1 MYLQLHDGPEP
12 LNTVENPLYP
22 GPKPYFF
29 NRSPMTPAYPQ
40 LGANG
45 QFDLPKDLFLGSK
58 GDFFRAIQEVVALYR
73 SFQTG
78 AKKDP
83 TDKSTFDPSKYM
95 KGIPLALLIQAG
107 QAILQYGP
115 MLLQSLN
122 AIVINQRIQAM
133 YNANRYNVQN
143 LNALNG
149 IQIAGEIRNID
160 RDLEDAFQ
168 TGSRT
173 EAAALSQFRLI
184 YQRAFEQ
191 KSSVLGI
198 PILPVALAVGA
209 YLLFKRKWWTTFY
222 CLWWVFF
229 YWPVSNPKKRPLQ
242 RPLNQLDPLNH
253 NARQG
258 VRSFA
263 HGRKY

>member
-22 GPKPYFF
+22 GPKPYFM

-58 GDFFRAIQEVVALYR
+58 EDFFRAIQEVVALYR

-83 TDKSTFDPSKYM
+83 SEQTDRSTFDPGQYM
-95 KGIPLALLIQAG
+95 KGIPWQLLIQAG

-115 MLLQSLN
+115 ILLQSLN

-198 PILPVALAVGA
+198 PILPLALAVGA
-209 YLLFKRKWWTTFY
+209 YLLFKRK
-222 CLWWVFF
+222 
-229 YWPVSNPKKRPLQ
+229 
-242 RPLNQLDPLNH
+242 
-253 NARQG
+253 
-258 VRSFA
+258 
-263 HGRKY
+263 